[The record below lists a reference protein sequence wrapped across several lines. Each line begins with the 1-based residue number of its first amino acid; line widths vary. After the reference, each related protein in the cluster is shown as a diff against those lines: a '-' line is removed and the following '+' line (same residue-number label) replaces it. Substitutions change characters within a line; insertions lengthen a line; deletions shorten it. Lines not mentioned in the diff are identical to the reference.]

1 ANRVTTLTNTHT
13 PEVTSI
19 TVKKVWN
26 DSNDM
31 DRKRSGV
38 EATITLK
45 KTADGVTTDVESVT
59 VGTANDW
66 SKTWESLPVYENKKA
81 VSYSVVETLTVAN
94 TYTSDTTEPVT
105 VANGGTKIIT
115 NTHIPNNL
123 PPKTGDNTRAMP
135 YILAM
140 GVSAAALVLIVLAGR
155 KKKNN
160 EE

>member
-45 KTADGVTTDVESVT
+45 KTVDGVTTDVESVT

-81 VSYSVVETLTVAN
+81 VSYSVVETLSVAN
-94 TYTSDTTEPVT
+94 AYTSDTTEPVT

-135 YILAM
+135 YALTLALSGFAMLLM
-140 GVSAAALVLIVLAGR
+140 GFLGR
-155 KKKNN
+155 KKKKTQR
-160 EE
+160 